1 MVDRSLRFEAPES
14 SRKMLKMSRRPA
26 QRSLRRN
33 RRGIAPLVL
42 GIVVVVIA
50 VVVVAGGLFAAGVFT
65 PKSSGGGTSATFAV
79 TFTETGLLLGGSWS
93 VTLGGS
99 TQSSS
104 SSSIQFNVANG
115 SYSYSVSAAGYTALP
130 SSGTLTVN
138 GQPVSRAITI
148 TPIPTYSVVFTE
160 SALPSGTSWSVTLNG
175 STQSSVT
182 SSITFT
188 VPNGAYAYT
197 VGTVSG
203 YAASPLSGTIT
214 VSGAAVS
221 QAIAFTKQTTYPVEF
236 SETGLGV
243 GTSWTVTLGGV
254 AQSSTTNT
262 ITFSEPNGTYTYTV
276 GSVSGYTAS
285 PSSGSI
291 TVLGAA
297 LTIAVTFTAAVATT
311 YSVTFSETGLPLGTS
326 WAVTL
331 NGGTTSSSTSTI
343 VFTEA
348 NGTYAYSVGAVSGYS
363 ASPSSGSV
371 TVAGAAQSIAITFSS
386 VAPGAYPV
394 TFSQTGLPGNESWSA
409 MVYAGTFPFTSIPLI
424 AGQSG
429 EGASIEFAIPNGA
442 YFFFVTASNSSYLST
457 PTYGNITVAGGPVN
471 VPIVFTAVTPTST
484 TFSVTFTE
492 TGLPGGSQWAVL
504 MNGTSQS
511 SPAGSPIVFS
521 VQNGTY
527 YYNDITTTASGYD
540 ATPSSGDAVVNGHAL
555 TIAIRF
561 QPAYTV
567 TFTETGLTGSAAWQV
582 TLNGSKVMSLGYSN
596 ITFDVP
602 NGNYAFAASAAGYTA
617 SPASGTVT
625 VAGAPVSQAI
635 TFTPTVPPPKYSVT
649 FTESGLPASSFW
661 SVVVYSAGSLFSG
674 ASNYSES
681 TTLTVSVP
689 NGYYTWVLAFAPAGY
704 VASPSAGGLV
714 INGAGASESLAF
726 TYAPADRLVLF
737 AEFDYSFFGA
747 YGIPNGTSWSVTLHG
762 VTQTTTGMFMVFY
775 EVNGTYS
782 YTITPPAGYVAVPS
796 SGTLTIN
803 STLTSFEFFNPSAE
817 VYVAFAQGAPT
828 AAAGVG
834 VGSPLAASPPSVAR
848 LISWSVGLGRP
859 TGP

>member
-1 MVDRSLRFEAPES
+1 MVDRSPRFEAPES

-50 VVVVAGGLFAAGVFT
+50 VVVVAGGLYAAGFFT

-331 NGGTTSSSTSTI
+331 SGGTTSSSTSTI

-348 NGTYAYSVGAVSGYS
+348 NGTSSYTVGAVSGYGS
-363 ASPSSGSV
+363 SPSSGSV
-371 TVAGAAQSIAITFSS
+371 TVAGQAQTI
-386 VAPGAYPV
+386 
-394 TFSQTGLPGNESWSA
+394 Q
-409 MVYAGTFPFTSIPLI
+409 
-424 AGQSG
+424 
-429 EGASIEFAIPNGA
+429 
-442 YFFFVTASNSSYLST
+442 
-457 PTYGNITVAGGPVN
+457 
-471 VPIVFTAVTPTST
+471 
-484 TFSVTFTE
+484 VTFTRSSSGGQSSYSQALPIATSAASSQG
-492 TGLPGGSQWAVL
+492 TGWALIFAGGFDFTSSPTVNSTPFGNSTCRLTGGTGTLPGIVTWTGAYSNGLLSQWLFEFYRNA
-504 MNGTSQS
+504 S
-511 SPAGSPIVFS
+511 S
-521 VQNGTY
+521 
-527 YYNDITTTASGYD
+527 
-540 ATPSSGDAVVNGHAL
+540 TPSLLYVWVSG
-555 TIAIRF
+555 
-561 QPAYTV
+561 
-567 TFTETGLTGSAAWQV
+567 GSATVLGTISGSGCEPTFGGVQGIGTNIMDSSAVASAIASNDSAYVRAWPQ
-582 TLNGSKVMSLGYSN
+582 
-596 ITFDVP
+596 
-602 NGNYAFAASAAGYTA
+602 ASAAFFLTGGLGGSYFSGSVWVILFTTCPPNGGGGGTGYNYTA
-617 SPASGTVT
+617 VANATTGALLYSTTTSGRCGANGGFSPA
-625 VAGAPVSQAI
+625 APSPLQFGMAAPRLSLDPSFVQGNTGFMQPAR
-635 TFTPTVPPPKYSVT
+635 TTVPAQRP
-649 FTESGLPASSFW
+649 
-661 SVVVYSAGSLFSG
+661 
-674 ASNYSES
+674 
-681 TTLTVSVP
+681 
-689 NGYYTWVLAFAPAGY
+689 
-704 VASPSAGGLV
+704 
-714 INGAGASESLAF
+714 
-726 TYAPADRLVLF
+726 
-737 AEFDYSFFGA
+737 
-747 YGIPNGTSWSVTLHG
+747 
-762 VTQTTTGMFMVFY
+762 
-775 EVNGTYS
+775 
-782 YTITPPAGYVAVPS
+782 AVP
-796 SGTLTIN
+796 T
-803 STLTSFEFFNPSAE
+803 
-817 VYVAFAQGAPT
+817 GAR
-828 AAAGVG
+828 AA
-834 VGSPLAASPPSVAR
+834 R
-848 LISWSVGLGRP
+848 
-859 TGP
+859 